1 MGLRIKWATY
11 SKAWK
16 LIETTG
22 KRLGFFL
29 FDKKIGGLSGR
40 GSQVTP
46 KGKEFMK
53 HHKQFEKEAGKVIEK
68 SCQRHLCSC

>member
-16 LIETTG
+16 LFETTG

-29 FDKKIGGLSGR
+29 SDKKIGGLSGR
-40 GSQVTP
+40 SPQVTP
-46 KGKEFMK
+46 KGKEFIK
-53 HHKQFEKEAGKVIEK
+53 RYEQFEKKAGKVIEK
-68 SCQRHLCSC
+68 SCQKHL